1 MDKKNTNF
9 GGISSAL
16 LRENFKQ
23 QWYVPA
29 LLFILYFLSGIFP
42 VLMMDRES
50 RGYYAQTS
58 LANNNF
64 FFGVFIVFVPL
75 VTACIMIRYYHRA
88 DMAFALNS
96 QPYSRGKLFNTNI
109 LSGWIFMVLPV
120 VLTGLIYMAV
130 SGSIETPI
138 YGNGIIGWEQAY
150 TVKTALMWIVES
162 ISLYTFY
169 YGLCILAGSLVG
181 NTVTQ
186 ILGSLVFY
194 GLVPALAGIFLL
206 FSEYCLPGYSSSS
219 EAILKVIM
227 YSQPI
232 LGGLLSS
239 ATEIVLPDRI
249 WYLVAG
255 LLLILIAKFI
265 CNRAK
270 LEKVGDS
277 MIFRPVEAVVTVVI
291 TFIGGAILGL
301 LFGYVFD
308 NSLGM
313 FLLGAFVGAAIS
325 FFLVKII
332 LARSIRI
339 FNKTNLKT
347 FIAALVITFLF
358 ISSFVMDVTGFG
370 RRVPGDSDIA
380 SVNVKGVSENI
391 LMLNSY
397 DIYDEEGFYIKNK
410 VFTEDEEFISKVTE
424 LHQYIADNKLYDFKG
439 SENAPSME
447 VRLEYVLKNGKT
459 FERFFNIRVDEK
471 AEELLRDIANDKAMD
486 EVMLI
491 PEALKNGATRADI
504 EIQIWKNDE
513 DVEYHYGEIPGSGRE
528 DIARFIDLYN
538 EDRKDDVI
546 TEVAN
551 KYEEYVPDET
561 YDKPVTGEA
570 LYAYV
575 NIYYKSTNSDAYD
588 HNPNESYEP
597 CVRIGVGR
605 DDEKT
610 FEFIKELCEKYPAD
624 Y

>member
-9 GGISSAL
+9 GGFSSAL

-75 VTACIMIRYYHRA
+75 VTACIMMRYYHRA

-504 EIQIWKNDE
+504 EFPW
-513 DVEYHYGEIPGSGRE
+513 GP
-528 DIARFIDLYN
+528 
-538 EDRKDDVI
+538 
-546 TEVAN
+546 T
-551 KYEEYVPDET
+551 
-561 YDKPVTGEA
+561 
-570 LYAYV
+570 
-575 NIYYKSTNSDAYD
+575 
-588 HNPNESYEP
+588 
-597 CVRIGVGR
+597 
-605 DDEKT
+605 
-610 FEFIKELCEKYPAD
+610 
-624 Y
+624 

>member
-1 MDKKNTNF
+1 MDKNRTNF
-9 GGISSAL
+9 GGFSSAL
-16 LRENFKQ
+16 FRENFKQ
-23 QWYVPA
+23 HWYVPA

-50 RGYYAQTS
+50 RGFYALTS

-64 FFGVFIVFVPL
+64 IFGVFMVFMPM
-75 VTACIMIRYYHRA
+75 VTACIVMRYYHRA

-109 LSGWIFMVLPV
+109 HSGWIFMVLPV
-120 VLTGLIYMAV
+120 LLTGLIYMAV

-138 YGNGIIGWEQAY
+138 YGNGIIGWEQTY
-150 TVKTALMWIVES
+150 TVKEVLIWMAES

-194 GLVPALAGIFLL
+194 ALVPTLAGIVLL
-206 FSEYCLPGYSSSS
+206 FSELCLPGYSSSS

-227 YSQPI
+227 YSQPL
-232 LGGLLSS
+232 LGGMLSS
-239 ATEIVLPDRI
+239 ATEIGLPDRI
-249 WYLVAG
+249 WYLIAG
-255 LLLILIAKFI
+255 FLLIFIAKYI
-265 CNRAK
+265 CSKAK

-277 MIFRPVEAVVTVVI
+277 MIFRSVEAVVTVVI
-291 TFIGGAILGL
+291 TFIGGAVLGL
-301 LFGYVFD
+301 LFGFVFND
-308 NSLGM
+308 SLGM
-313 FLLGAFVGAAIS
+313 FLLGALVGAAIS

-358 ISSFVMDVTGFG
+358 ISAFVLDITGFG
-370 RRVPGDSDIA
+370 GRVPGDSDIA
-380 SVNVKGVSENI
+380 SVNVKGVSENV
-391 LMLNSY
+391 LRLNSY
-397 DIYDEEGFYIKNK
+397 DVFDEEGFYFKNK
-410 VFTEDEEFISKVTE
+410 VFTEDKDFIAKVTE
-424 LHQYIADNKLYDFKG
+424 LHKYIADNKLYDFKD

-459 FERFFNIRVDEK
+459 FERSFNFIVDEK
-471 AEELLRDIANDKAMD
+471 AEELLRDIANDKAVKD
-486 EVMLI
+486 IMLI
-491 PEALKNGATRADI
+491 PETLKTGATRADI
-504 EIQIWKNDE
+504 DLQY
-513 DVEYHYGEIPGSGRE
+513 VENEKEVGYYYGEIPGSGKE
-528 DIARFIDLYN
+528 DIARFIDMYN

-551 KYEEYVPDET
+551 RYEEYPG
-561 YDKPVTGEA
+561 GEA
-570 LYAYV
+570 YEPVIGETVYGYV
-575 NIYYKSTNSDAYD
+575 NIYYRSSDPDAYD
-588 HNPNESYEP
+588 RDPYESYEP
-597 CVRIGVGR
+597 CVRIGVGF
-605 DDEKT
+605 DDKET
-610 FEFIKELCEKYPAD
+610 LELIKELCEKYPAD

>member
-9 GGISSAL
+9 GGFSSAL

-42 VLMMDRES
+42 VLMMDRET

-75 VTACIMIRYYHRA
+75 VTACIVMRYYHRA

-219 EAILKVIM
+219 ETVLKVIM

-255 LLLILIAKFI
+255 LLLILIAKFV

-308 NSLGM
+308 DSLGM
-313 FLLGAFVGAAIS
+313 FLLGALVGAAIS

-332 LARSIRI
+332 LARSVRI
-339 FNKTNLKT
+339 FNKTNLRT
-347 FIAALVITFLF
+347 FVAALVITVLF
-358 ISSFVMDVTGFG
+358 ISSFVLDVTGFG
-370 RRVPGDSDIA
+370 GRVPGNSDIA

-391 LMLNSY
+391 LRLNSY
-397 DIYDEEGFYIKNK
+397 DIYDEEGTYIKNE
-410 VFTEDEEFISKVTE
+410 VFTEDGEFISKVTE
-424 LHQYIADNKLYDFKG
+424 LHQYIADNKLYDFKDN
-439 SENAPSME
+439 ENAPSME

-459 FERFFNIRVDEK
+459 FERFFNIKVDEK
-471 AEELLRDIANDKAMD
+471 AEELLKDIANDKAVD
-486 EVMLI
+486 EIMMI

-504 EIQIWKNDE
+504 EIQFLKNGE
-513 DVEYHYGEIPGSGRE
+513 EIGYYYGEIPGSGKD
-528 DIARFIDLYN
+528 DIAKFIEQYN
-538 EDRKDDVI
+538 KDRKDDVI

-551 KYEEYVPDET
+551 RYEEYPNDET
-561 YDKPVTGEA
+561 YEEPAAGET

-575 NIYYKSTNSDAYD
+575 NIYYRSTDPDAYD
-588 HNPNESYEP
+588 HNYYEGYEP

-610 FEFIKELCEKYPAD
+610 FEFMKELCEKYPAD